1 MKATIRIEE
10 TAMANKYRHELK
22 YYISQA
28 DYVMMSNVL
37 GRTMD
42 ADKNANSRGEYF
54 IRSLYFDDVFD
65 NSMREKLS
73 GVDGREKIRIRIYGL
88 SDDVIKLEMKRKD
101 NGFICKKLIN
111 LTREECDS
119 LLEGDYTFLLY
130 KKHPFARYMFSQ
142 FATRLLK
149 PVVIVDYTREAYVFP
164 MEDVRITFDKNI
176 RTAYRSTDL
185 FNKNLLTYPAVDG
198 YDMVLEIKYNRY
210 LPTYIRTLLQC
221 GLSIRSAVSKYVICR
236 KYEM

>member
-42 ADKNANSRGEYF
+42 ADKNANGRGEYF

-73 GVDGREKIRIRIYGL
+73 GVDGREKIRIRI
-88 SDDVIKLEMKRKD
+88 
-101 NGFICKKLIN
+101 
-111 LTREECDS
+111 
-119 LLEGDYTFLLY
+119 
-130 KKHPFARYMFSQ
+130 
-142 FATRLLK
+142 
-149 PVVIVDYTREAYVFP
+149 
-164 MEDVRITFDKNI
+164 
-176 RTAYRSTDL
+176 
-185 FNKNLLTYPAVDG
+185 
-198 YDMVLEIKYNRY
+198 
-210 LPTYIRTLLQC
+210 
-221 GLSIRSAVSKYVICR
+221 
-236 KYEM
+236 

>member
-1 MKATIRIEE
+1 
-10 TAMANKYRHELK
+10 MANKYRHELK

-88 SDDVIKLEMKRKD
+88 SHQVIKLEVSRKD
-101 NGFICKKLIN
+101 NGKK
-111 LTREECDS
+111 
-119 LLEGDYTFLLY
+119 
-130 KKHPFARYMFSQ
+130 
-142 FATRLLK
+142 
-149 PVVIVDYTREAYVFP
+149 
-164 MEDVRITFDKNI
+164 
-176 RTAYRSTDL
+176 
-185 FNKNLLTYPAVDG
+185 
-198 YDMVLEIKYNRY
+198 
-210 LPTYIRTLLQC
+210 
-221 GLSIRSAVSKYVICR
+221 
-236 KYEM
+236 